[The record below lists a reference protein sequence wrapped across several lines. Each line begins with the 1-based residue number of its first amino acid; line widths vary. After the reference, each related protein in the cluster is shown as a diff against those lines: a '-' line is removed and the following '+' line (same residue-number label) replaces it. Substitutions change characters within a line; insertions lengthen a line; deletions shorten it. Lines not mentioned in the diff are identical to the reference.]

1 VGLRAVASD
10 PDGDSLSYTWTTG
23 AGRIT
28 GSGPSVSLDT
38 SGVTPPAN
46 ITATVRVSDGR
57 GGGAEATCA
66 VRVPAPE
73 RRPETISC
81 DSAGFPRNLAR
92 LNNID
97 KACLDDVASRLRQD
111 PRSRV
116 IVIGHADTTE
126 RRPDL
131 LARQRAEAA
140 KTYLVRER
148 GVEEARV
155 SVRSAAATQPRAA
168 GSPLSNR
175 RVELIFVPEGA
186 VPPGE

>member
-1 VGLRAVASD
+1 
-10 PDGDSLSYTWTTG
+10 
-23 AGRIT
+23 
-28 GSGPSVSLDT
+28 
-38 SGVTPPAN
+38 
-46 ITATVRVSDGR
+46 
-57 GGGAEATCA
+57 
-66 VRVPAPE
+66 
-73 RRPETISC
+73 
-81 DSAGFPRNLAR
+81 
-92 LNNID
+92 
-97 KACLDDVASRLRQD
+97 
-111 PRSRV
+111 V

-148 GVEEARV
+148 GVEESRV